1 MMFITVGSL
10 FTFDYISSIKYY
22 GKLPEIGYSKKT
34 MTYKEHINDDKIVI
48 NYSDDVKLLVD
59 NELRDNEVVIDVSYY
74 DEYVSINKDIY
85 RDSNKETTYID
96 FHIRDRVHFRKVI
109 NDIIEQ
115 LKNREIYQYQSLFD
129 IDIVVYVNEKTM
141 NKINKNW

>member
-10 FTFDYISSIKYY
+10 FTFGYISSIKYY

-129 IDIVVYVNEKTM
+129 IDIVVYANKKTM
-141 NKINKNW
+141 NKIKKD